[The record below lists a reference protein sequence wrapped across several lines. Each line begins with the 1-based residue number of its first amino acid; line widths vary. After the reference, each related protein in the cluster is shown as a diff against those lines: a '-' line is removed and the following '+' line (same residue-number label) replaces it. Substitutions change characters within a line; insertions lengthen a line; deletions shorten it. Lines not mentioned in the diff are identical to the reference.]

1 MQKKVINTI
10 QVYVFPLYIYGRLEY
25 PRPVTHTCH
34 HKLFKYILQGFK
46 NIHCN
51 IWITLCL
58 KVINSSFCWQKS
70 QDPAFHNQLLGA
82 SAAWVPAEHVTC
94 FKCWGR
100 PYMSVINYLRC
111 SYFIVWFIHSQFL
124 TELSPSCPA
133 DNQSLGLF
141 KSTRLT
147 HRGFTAYSDFY
158 WTNTWHQGTQFVL
171 LLSECLAL

>member
-1 MQKKVINTI
+1 MLFCLEKNAKKGYKHNTSLC
-10 QVYVFPLYIYGRLEY
+10 FSPIYLWLSGI
-25 PRPVTHTCH
+25 PQTCDTHTCH

-58 KVINSSFCWQKS
+58 KVINSLFCWQKS

-124 TELSPSCPA
+124 TKLSPSCPA

-141 KSTRLT
+141 
-147 HRGFTAYSDFY
+147 
-158 WTNTWHQGTQFVL
+158 
-171 LLSECLAL
+171 